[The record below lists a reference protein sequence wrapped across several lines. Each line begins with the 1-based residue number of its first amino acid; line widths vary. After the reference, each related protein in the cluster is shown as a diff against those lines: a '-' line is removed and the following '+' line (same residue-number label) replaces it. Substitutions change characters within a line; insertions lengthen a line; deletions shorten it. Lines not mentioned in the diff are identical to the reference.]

1 MDNQNSINDYTKK
14 IARGHLEISTLIRN
28 ELSSLI
34 FHDHFQCYRQT
45 PASLLYYVSENSSI
59 WQMFDDSPDWIK
71 DLALKVP
78 QDFTHH
84 EISVIKILPGNTI
97 PLHQDKH
104 YLLQKKHGVGETWR
118 YLIFL
123 EDWKSGHYFE
133 ISDQPLVDWKAGD
146 WVKFHRSHWHLV
158 GNMGEQPFYSAQVTV
173 K

>member
-1 MDNQNSINDYTKK
+1 
-14 IARGHLEISTLIRN
+14 
-28 ELSSLI
+28 
-34 FHDHFQCYRQT
+34 
-45 PASLLYYVSENSSI
+45 
-59 WQMFDDSPDWIK
+59 MFDDSPDWIH
-71 DLALKVP
+71 DLALQVP

-133 ISDQPLVDWKAGD
+133 ISDQPIVEWKAGD